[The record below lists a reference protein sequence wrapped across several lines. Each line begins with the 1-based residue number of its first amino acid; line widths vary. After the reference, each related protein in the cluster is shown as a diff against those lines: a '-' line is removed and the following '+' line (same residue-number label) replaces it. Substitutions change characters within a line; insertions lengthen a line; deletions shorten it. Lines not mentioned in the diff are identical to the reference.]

1 MACLPIKAKTLV
13 DQSAFIYEN
22 TLYTLYD
29 VKPYLIIQ
37 QLLDGKDDLIFD
49 KEAYQKAIDTMVQD
63 FVIQD
68 YLNKVD
74 AGNETG
80 NVQQQKKLKN
90 LLSDKVLQLIAQHGQ
105 KQDFIQK
112 AFFQEYDKEKF
123 IRDSIAFRAKVSQ
136 EDVENYYQTHKQDFL
151 QQDKKQALL
160 KIEQALVR
168 SELAKE
174 YKLWLSRQLVRKQIY
189 LFSLD

>member
-1 MACLPIKAKTLV
+1 MKAVIACAHKLLRI
-13 DQSAFIYEN
+13 IYKILA
-22 TLYTLYD
+22 T
-29 VKPYLIIQ
+29 
-37 QLLDGKDDLIFD
+37 
-49 KEAYQKAIDTMVQD
+49 
-63 FVIQD
+63 
-68 YLNKVD
+68 
-74 AGNETG
+74 
-80 NVQQQKKLKN
+80 
-90 LLSDKVLQLIAQHGQ
+90 H
-105 KQDFIQK
+105 
-112 AFFQEYDKEKF
+112 QEYDKEKF